1 MELGCQRGTAV
12 SKPKF
17 HVPSPLVRNLR
28 RPHSVAFQS
37 FFLPGSKY
45 FSIWD
50 GLKDSSILEIM
61 IKYEDIRG
69 RFSFQVYR
77 IAILII
83 YI

>member
-50 GLKDSSILEIM
+50 GLKDSSILEI
-61 IKYEDIRG
+61 
-69 RFSFQVYR
+69 
-77 IAILII
+77 I
-83 YI
+83 YIII

>member
-37 FFLPGSKY
+37 FLLPGSKY
-45 FSIWD
+45 F
-50 GLKDSSILEIM
+50 LYLEWV
-61 IKYEDIRG
+61 E
-69 RFSFQVYR
+69 RFFNLGNYDK
-77 IAILII
+77 I
-83 YI
+83 